1 MFIAI
6 GKSGE
11 IISYLGCNED
21 CNTLHSDLTKKFGI
35 LHQSPS
41 DTTDKGYLIKT
52 YIRNDIIEIC
62 LINTDL
68 LKVTTIWDLW
78 E

>member
-6 GKSGE
+6 GKSE
-11 IISYLGCNED
+11 NIISYLGCNED
-21 CNTLHSDLTKKFGI
+21 CNILHSDLTKNFGI
-35 LHQSPS
+35 LRSGPK

-52 YIRNDIIEIC
+52 YISNDIIEIC